1 MSSIEVAGLG
11 PTMGHCVFALHAY
24 READALGRILCK
36 LKYAEA
42 TDITETGV
50 EVIAF
55 ILHSFYT
62 I

>member
-1 MSSIEVAGLG
+1 MG